1 MEEVKAG
8 KRKLFGYGHRT
19 YKGMDPRVRPI
30 QSILKD
36 LTHVDQPLLKV
47 LRLLRRRPRRMST
60 FFLGGCIP
68 MLTFMGT
75 SCSLGC
81 EYKLLWIHCLELSDE
96 LLFQRL

>member
-1 MEEVKAG
+1 MVIGPTRAWI
-8 KRKLFGYGHRT
+8 
-19 YKGMDPRVRPI
+19 PRASYSEYPER
-30 QSILKD
+30 

-47 LRLLRRRPRRMST
+47 AET
-60 FFLGGCIP
+60 IEKAAEKDEYFLFGGCIP